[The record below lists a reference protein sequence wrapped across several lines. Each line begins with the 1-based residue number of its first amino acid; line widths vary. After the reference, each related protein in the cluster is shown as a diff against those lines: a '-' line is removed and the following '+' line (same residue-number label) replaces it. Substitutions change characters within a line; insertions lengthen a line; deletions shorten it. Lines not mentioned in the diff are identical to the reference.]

1 MKKGFTM
8 INWKKITKTELEK
21 EIGTKVYKM
30 EVWGDGI
37 NIVMPYLNNKA
48 IWGRVKEYNNKIY
61 VDYVN
66 SNSISEMTKLYK

>member
-21 EIGTKVYKM
+21 EIGIKVYKM